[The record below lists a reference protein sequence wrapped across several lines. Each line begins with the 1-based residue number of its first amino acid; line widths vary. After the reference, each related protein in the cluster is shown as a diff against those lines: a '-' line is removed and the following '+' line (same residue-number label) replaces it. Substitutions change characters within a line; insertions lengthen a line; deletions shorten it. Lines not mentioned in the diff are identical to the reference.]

1 MLFGQGTTNDP
12 PKPLEHMAHGGAVA
26 ALMDYALSTSGEI
39 AVGQSH
45 VTASLTIFYRRPVPV
60 PGLHQL
66 WVSTS
71 PGARRSSRVEG
82 RLLDGAG
89 EELASAQA
97 VIVKTQPEPAAGE
110 APSGLPAEAQ
120 EAEAT
125 SIAALLESDWWQERA
140 RREGLRALEP
150 SRPESE
156 RPGHYIRG
164 QLSPFSGAEGMRM
177 FCSEADPT
185 QVVLLVR
192 YNERMRN
199 TGDTAHGGALAAVF
213 DHLLIQSAV
222 LARPGSFILTASLSV
237 EYLLPLPLP
246 SVVVAEATSEQ
257 HGERRFESRGE
268 IRDQAGRVIASAT
281 AQMVDPE
288 VARTKL

>member
-1 MLFGQGTTNDP
+1 
-12 PKPLEHMAHGGAVA
+12 
-26 ALMDYALSTSGEI
+26 
-39 AVGQSH
+39 
-45 VTASLTIFYRRPVPV
+45 
-60 PGLHQL
+60 
-66 WVSTS
+66 
-71 PGARRSSRVEG
+71 
-82 RLLDGAG
+82 
-89 EELASAQA
+89 
-97 VIVKTQPEPAAGE
+97 
-110 APSGLPAEAQ
+110 
-120 EAEAT
+120 
-125 SIAALLESDWWQERA
+125 
-140 RREGLRALEP
+140 
-150 SRPESE
+150 
-156 RPGHYIRG
+156 
-164 QLSPFSGAEGMRM
+164 M
-177 FCSEADPT
+177 FCSKADPT

-222 LARPGSFILTASLSV
+222 LARPGSFILTASLNV